1 MAFMAASLLASCSD
15 GKDKDYSGDF
25 GQIRVPDTRQLEQT
39 VTADETQAAQGVTFT
54 TEGAW
59 TSAITQTRA
68 EAPDWISVSP
78 NHGDAAGSYT
88 LKITLDSNGSEETRA
103 AKIVVTCGT
112 SKIEIN
118 VTQEGTDNPITP
130 TLNSRISKIEYY
142 RDFDKPTI
150 ISRQIANLHF
160 EYDGQGRI
168 TSYKYEDMESPSDGI
183 EQAITLTYPDSKTL
197 KIKSTEDDEDEAFT
211 VTLNNAGY
219 ATEIRRDGGSEHWT
233 VSYDSNN
240 RCTECR
246 QTGTDQSTDCPR
258 SAFDWSNGNLVAFN
272 SFKANGDKA
281 PEYSHTI
288 AYDAIVELTG
298 PDGIRRQP
306 IREFY
311 IRAGKVDIRPG
322 EIQTA
327 ILIEKDSYIDTFG
340 HYIKYAMRNAM
351 DIATLGT
358 SVNVRLSADKK
369 TVERARVAFGVAG
382 PVPLRA
388 AAAEELAAG
397 QPVSLELADRFAQ
410 AVKEDIN
417 PRDSWRAAKDFRM
430 HIAVESARRAFI
442 EAVKL
447 AGGDL

>member
-1 MAFMAASLLASCSD
+1 MAFMAAALLASCSD

-25 GQIRVPDTRQLEQT
+25 GQIKVPDTRQLEQT

-59 TSAITQTRA
+59 TSTITQTRA

-78 NHGDAAGSYT
+78 NHGDAAGPYT
-88 LKITLDSNGSEETRA
+88 LKITLDSNSSEETRA

-142 RDFDKPTI
+142 RDVDKPTI

-219 ATEIRRDGGSEHWT
+219 ATEIRRDGGSERWT
-233 VSYDSNN
+233 VSYDSDN

-288 AYDAIVELTG
+288 AYDANTTNRFLSMSLDLNALLFNANPGFISDYDSIGILLASAG
-298 PDGIRRQP
+298 RMGIRSANLTKTNLMDEDLP
-306 IREFY
+306 
-311 IRAGKVDIRPG
+311 DITKPADPESSYTRYYY
-322 EIQTA
+322 EI
-327 ILIEKDSYIDTFG
+327 LPEDVVIEWEQDNEG
-340 HYIKYAMRNAM
+340 
-351 DIATLGT
+351 
-358 SVNVRLSADKK
+358 
-369 TVERARVAFGVAG
+369 RVT
-382 PVPLRA
+382 
-388 AAAEELAAG
+388 
-397 QPVSLELADRFAQ
+397 
-410 AVKEDIN
+410 
-417 PRDSWRAAKDFRM
+417 
-430 HIAVESARRAFI
+430 RAFCTSRVLSIKENTKTGQKEVI
-442 EAVKL
+442 EEECYTQKDVYIINY
-447 AGGDL
+447 

>member
-1 MAFMAASLLASCSD
+1 MAFIATALLASCND
-15 GKDKDYSGDF
+15 KDNDYSGDF
-25 GQIRVPDTRQLEQT
+25 GQIKVPDTSQLEQT

-68 EAPDWISVSP
+68 EAPDWITISP
-78 NHGDAAGSYT
+78 DHGDAAGSYT
-88 LKITLDSNGSEETRA
+88 IKITLDSNSSEETRT
-103 AKIVVTCGT
+103 AKIVISCGT

-142 RDFDKPTI
+142 RDVDKPTI

-288 AYDAIVELTG
+288 AYDANTTNRFLSMSLDLNALLFNANPGFISDYDSIGILLASAG
-298 PDGIRRQP
+298 RMGIRSANLTKTNLMDEDLP
-306 IREFY
+306 
-311 IRAGKVDIRPG
+311 DITKPADPESSYTRYYY
-322 EIQTA
+322 EI
-327 ILIEKDSYIDTFG
+327 LPEDVVIEWEQDNEG
-340 HYIKYAMRNAM
+340 
-351 DIATLGT
+351 
-358 SVNVRLSADKK
+358 
-369 TVERARVAFGVAG
+369 RVT
-382 PVPLRA
+382 
-388 AAAEELAAG
+388 
-397 QPVSLELADRFAQ
+397 
-410 AVKEDIN
+410 
-417 PRDSWRAAKDFRM
+417 
-430 HIAVESARRAFI
+430 RAFCTSRVLSIKENTKTGQKEVI
-442 EAVKL
+442 EEECYTQKDVYIINY
-447 AGGDL
+447 